1 MITNTRNRYL
11 TSIFYQISTSIFGPP
26 KRGIF
31 RKSSLFQLSKIFNM
45 IENDHVI
52 NSPMKTLCSNGK
64 IKGSS
69 IESINTLVTC
79 FQRNNSISLHNELLS
94 PVSNNIQSTSN
105 LSLNINTTTSDL
117 VIQKRKRPQICYDGF
132 LGPITRKKRKKI
144 TLQSTTITKSTK
156 IPSQPSPIQINIEV
170 DSNQD
175 CDNANPIA
183 PTDNNVN
190 IVGNTAAQS
199 NDVEENE
206 NNHDQNEGPGIENET
221 LEPEAAIVDPQLQ
234 KANAIATESSKGSKT
249 NAQQQL
255 EELQQRLEKAEHTK
269 KRELESLQQ
278 YNQEL
283 EDLHLKMQQA
293 SQTTLVEEKKARNVL
308 QKEVE
313 NLKMQLEK
321 ATALEA
327 DNSAKKVQDSLQQL
341 QQRLEDANNAK
352 MRDIESHQMKSR
364 MEVEALRVQL
374 EEASQSKVAEA
385 ERARKSLEDE
395 VQKLKMHL
403 EAAKA
408 LEAEKVQQQVQELT
422 LKLEN
427 AENSKKREIDS
438 LQMKSRMEV
447 EALRVQLEEA
457 SQSKVAE
464 AEKARKNLEGEVQNL
479 KLQLELAKVA
489 QAAESETK
497 AQQLLQQLQQQLED
511 AEHSKKREIE
521 SLQMKSQQELEAL
534 RLQLEESMKM
544 QYEYR
549 EQTVHLTNH
558 IANMKQGKTVSNALS
573 DQQKE
578 SPRHQASN
586 SFTSPPHT
594 SPNTG
599 SVVPTFAGSQ
609 PGKQDLPVE
618 IFDPQEYVFFQKK
631 TIEELLKT
639 FRKSKKKVEET
650 TMGNILDPFTAE
662 VDSFQ
667 KTIAHDNLKQLQIK
681 NLLKIRKKTYQ
692 AYLEELWEITKA
704 KNNRSEVD
712 RIVDDFE
719 DEIFKKGRYPSPT
732 AVHPSSIKQK
742 GVCSDDEEYSDDER
756 TEKQKLKDARTEVQH
771 QNRLQ
776 NLKQK
781 YPNPE
786 LWRPREDRNRNH
798 FRGGR
803 PSYKRY

>member
-1 MITNTRNRYL
+1 M
-11 TSIFYQISTSIFGPP
+11 
-26 KRGIF
+26 
-31 RKSSLFQLSKIFNM
+31 
-45 IENDHVI
+45 
-52 NSPMKTLCSNGK
+52 
-64 IKGSS
+64 
-69 IESINTLVTC
+69 
-79 FQRNNSISLHNELLS
+79 
-94 PVSNNIQSTSN
+94 
-105 LSLNINTTTSDL
+105 
-117 VIQKRKRPQICYDGF
+117 
-132 LGPITRKKRKKI
+132 
-144 TLQSTTITKSTK
+144 
-156 IPSQPSPIQINIEV
+156 
-170 DSNQD
+170 
-175 CDNANPIA
+175 
-183 PTDNNVN
+183 
-190 IVGNTAAQS
+190 
-199 NDVEENE
+199 
-206 NNHDQNEGPGIENET
+206 
-221 LEPEAAIVDPQLQ
+221 
-234 KANAIATESSKGSKT
+234 
-249 NAQQQL
+249 
-255 EELQQRLEKAEHTK
+255 
-269 KRELESLQQ
+269 
-278 YNQEL
+278 
-283 EDLHLKMQQA
+283 
-293 SQTTLVEEKKARNVL
+293 
-308 QKEVE
+308 
-313 NLKMQLEK
+313 
-321 ATALEA
+321 
-327 DNSAKKVQDSLQQL
+327 
-341 QQRLEDANNAK
+341 
-352 MRDIESHQMKSR
+352 
-364 MEVEALRVQL
+364 
-374 EEASQSKVAEA
+374 
-385 ERARKSLEDE
+385 
-395 VQKLKMHL
+395 
-403 EAAKA
+403 
-408 LEAEKVQQQVQELT
+408 
-422 LKLEN
+422 
-427 AENSKKREIDS
+427 
-438 LQMKSRMEV
+438 
-447 EALRVQLEEA
+447 
-457 SQSKVAE
+457 
-464 AEKARKNLEGEVQNL
+464 EGEVQNL

-786 LWRPREDRNRNH
+786 LWRPREDRNRND